1 MKFGVLKD
9 IKSGESRVVATP
21 AEVSALVS
29 DGHEVY
35 VTHNAGYEAGFDD
48 GAYAAAGGI
57 IKETNEE
64 IWATC
69 DFVAKVKEI
78 EPCEY
83 DLMREGQMIYCCIHP
98 AAHREEVDA
107 LLEKKVIAITAE
119 DSHRYGSPNCEA
131 AGKAGAFMGLWAMM
145 SFNGGSG
152 KFASGLGAAPG
163 VKAIVC
169 GCGTVGKA
177 AVDVLYSLGCSVTVA
192 DIDIGVLRAVQDHYH
207 GHVDTMISNRY
218 NLEKAMPSADL
229 VINCVRWPKNAKDYM
244 IDRKMVSS
252 MARGSVIVDISNDY
266 GCIETFHE
274 TTHDDPIY
282 IEEGVVHYCVN
293 NIPGAIAGSTS
304 VSYAAGI
311 LNHFRSIMN
320 RGLEEAC
327 VRDGYLRRSLTAYK
341 GYLTHQETSG
351 IQGRPW
357 VPPEVILGI
366 SDRKLDHAPQATVT
380 VSENYYPEFADKI

>member
-9 IKSGESRVVATP
+9 IKNGEYRVVATP
-21 AEVSALVS
+21 AEVSLIVG

-35 VTHNAGYEAGFDD
+35 VASMAGYAAGFDD
-48 GAYAAAGGI
+48 EEYAAAGATI
-57 IKETNEE
+57 MATNEE

-78 EPCEY
+78 EASEY

-131 AGKAGAFMGLWAMM
+131 AGKAGAFMGLWSMM
-145 SFNGGSG
+145 STNGGSG
-152 KFASGLGAAPG
+152 KFVSGLGAAPG
-163 VKAIVC
+163 IKALVC
-169 GCGTVGKA
+169 GCGTVGKGA
-177 AVDVLYSLGCSVTVA
+177 IEVLQTMGAWVTVA
-192 DIDIGVLRAVQDHYH
+192 DINIGALRDIATKYDGKVN
-207 GHVDTMISNRY
+207 TIISNKY
-218 NLEKAMPSADL
+218 NLTKELPTTDL
-229 VINCVRWPKNAKDYM
+229 VINCVRWPKNAKEAM
-244 IDRKMVSS
+244 ITREMVAS
-252 MARGSVIVDISNDY
+252 MRRGSVIVDISNDE

-282 IEEGVVHYCVN
+282 IEEGVVHYCVS

-304 VSYAAGI
+304 VAYAAGI
-311 LNHFRSIMN
+311 VNHFRSIMN
-320 RGLEEAC
+320 NGLEEAC
-327 VRDGYLRRSLTAYK
+327 ARDGFLRRSLTAYK
-341 GYLTHQETSG
+341 GYLTHEETSG

-357 VPPEVILGI
+357 VKPEVILGI
-366 SDRKLDHAPQATVT
+366 ADRKLDPAPAATVT
-380 VSENYYPEFADKI
+380 KSENFYDEFK